1 MQFQLDDLM
10 LRYIVFDNWWY
21 LHYID
26 INSSFREEHEYMW
39 LCDSKRFRKMFL
51 ESCRSERSVSDCC
64 IPRFCWNRLSC
75 WLSKEISTQALYI
88 L

>member
-51 ESCRSERSVSDCC
+51 
-64 IPRFCWNRLSC
+64 
-75 WLSKEISTQALYI
+75 
-88 L
+88 